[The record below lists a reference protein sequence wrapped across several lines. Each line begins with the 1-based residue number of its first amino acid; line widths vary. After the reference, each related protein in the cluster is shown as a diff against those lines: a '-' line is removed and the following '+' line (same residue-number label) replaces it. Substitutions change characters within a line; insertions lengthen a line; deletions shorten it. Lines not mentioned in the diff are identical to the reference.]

1 MSDAA
6 PLAPDADIDDDG
18 KGFESLFVTAQDG
31 LRLHVRRYGSAAA
44 RRLPIVCLA
53 GLTRNGADF
62 HALGRA
68 FGTDAAEPR
77 LVVAIDTRG
86 RGRSDFDPN
95 PENYSFT
102 VELADILAVLTA
114 LEIGPAVFL
123 GTSRG
128 GLLAMLLGAARPAA
142 IAGVI
147 LNDIGPVIEPK
158 GLARLKGYVGKMPA
172 PRSFSDGAELLRR
185 LGSAQFPAMTPAQW
199 LAQAKRT
206 WKETDKGLLL
216 DYDPK
221 LAVTLEG
228 VDIERPM
235 PPLWAQ
241 FDSLARSPLMLIHGA
256 NSDLLSA
263 ATVDAMRARRLDI
276 DVLEVPDQGHAPLLI
291 EHDVIARIAAFVTL
305 CDVSAFGF

>member
-6 PLAPDADIDDDG
+6 LATGTDACEN
-18 KGFESLFVTAQDG
+18 GFESLFVSAPDG
-31 LRLHVRRYGSAAA
+31 LRLHLRRYGAPAP
-44 RRLPIVCLA
+44 RRLPIVCLP

-62 HALGRA
+62 HEVGCA
-68 FGTDAAEPR
+68 FGTAAAEPR
-77 LVVAIDTRG
+77 LVVAVDARG
-86 RGRSDFDPN
+86 RGRSDFDPR
-95 PENYSFT
+95 PENYALA
-102 VELADILAVLTA
+102 VELGDLLAVLSA

-128 GLLAMLLGAARPAA
+128 GVLAMLLGAARPAA
-142 IAGVI
+142 ISGVI
-147 LNDIGPVIEPK
+147 LNDIGPVVDAK
-158 GLARLKGYVGKMPA
+158 GLMRLKGYVGKLPT
-172 PRSFSDGAELLRR
+172 PSSFSDGAEILRR
-185 LGSAQFPAMTPAQW
+185 LGSAQFTAMTQAQW

-206 WKETDKGLLL
+206 WRETEEGLAL

-221 LAVTLEG
+221 LAATLAA
-228 VDIERPM
+228 VDIERPL

-241 FDSLARSPLMLIHGA
+241 FDSLARFPLMLIRGA

-291 EHDVIARIAAFVTL
+291 ERDVIARIAAFVTL